1 MGYRLDPGEITSF
14 CSSANGG
21 MDRDCETYRKID
33 QGIELFSGNQELQG
47 EAWGML
53 KMQLANHQTI
63 LKGLICI
70 NEMMAAAN
78 EEFAAASG
86 GERLDEDQIQ
96 QGIIDLEIARN
107 QYYAERDIYENLAG
121 MGRNSYMLPGSSLSI
136 ISYYYYKN
144 RINQLDQEI
153 YTLSAMLETLYE
165 KKQTLTDIINATKS
179 LYAEAESLCA
189 SVSDGLQALEN
200 SWTGNRY
207 SGIMDCSWAEPIN
220 QAWNVLIAEKVTEAL
235 KSGDSI
241 RYLEYE
247 EFAGLSEE
255 EQQEYMNGMLA
266 LLFAMEPGLSLSVG
280 DKIEVPIGP
289 DMKMYYEVEGSGNW
303 KEESAW
309 EIDGVIKEQQIVF
322 DEFATNFGGFEV
334 SRESVNLL
342 GIQKEYI
349 INDRKTVTF
358 KMSVKAESRAI
369 QVEYETD
376 TKIEDGS
383 IISTVGIEKN
393 LEDTEGWE
401 RVPEPVKAPI
411 WSWDLSA
418 PDTGDNEDFGLL
430 EDVFNWI
437 SG

>member
-1 MGYRLDPGEITSF
+1 
-14 CSSANGG
+14 
-21 MDRDCETYRKID
+21 
-33 QGIELFSGNQELQG
+33 
-47 EAWGML
+47 
-53 KMQLANHQTI
+53 
-63 LKGLICI
+63 
-70 NEMMAAAN
+70 
-78 EEFAAASG
+78 
-86 GERLDEDQIQ
+86 
-96 QGIIDLEIARN
+96 
-107 QYYAERDIYENLAG
+107 
-121 MGRNSYMLPGSSLSI
+121 
-136 ISYYYYKN
+136 
-144 RINQLDQEI
+144 
-153 YTLSAMLETLYE
+153 MLETLYE

-189 SVSDGLQALEN
+189 SVSEGLQALEN
-200 SWTGNRY
+200 NWTGNGY

-220 QAWNVLIAEKVTEAL
+220 QAWNVLIAEKVTETL

-289 DMKMYYEVEGSGNW
+289 DMKMYYGVEGSGNW

-309 EIDGVIKEQQIVF
+309 EIDGVIKKQQIVF
-322 DEFATNFGGFEV
+322 NEFATNFGGFEV
-334 SRESVNLL
+334 SRESVNLI

-401 RVPEPVKAPI
+401 SVGTCKGSNMVLGFVR
-411 WSWDLSA
+411 S
-418 PDTGDNEDFGLL
+418 
-430 EDVFNWI
+430 
-437 SG
+437 